1 MTSQPPPWEE
11 VEHTADWALTIRGGT
26 LADLFANAALGMASL
41 AGGAPDDAQP
51 ITRYRFELDALDWE
65 TLLIDWLTELLYLIE
80 DDHFVLE
87 HVTVQRIEP
96 YRLRAE
102 AAGRPGDAFTK
113 HIKAATY
120 HNLAIRHT
128 AEGFETTVVF
138 DV

>member
-1 MTSQPPPWEE
+1 MTSEPLPWEE
-11 VEHTADWALTIRGGT
+11 VEHTADWALVIRGRT
-26 LADLFANAALGMASL
+26 LGDLFANAARGMASL
-41 AGGAPDDAQP
+41 AGGVPNIDLPLD
-51 ITRYRFELDALDWE
+51 RYRVELDALDWE

-87 HVTVQRIEP
+87 DVAVQQIEP

-102 AAGRPGDAFTK
+102 AAGRPGEGFTK

-120 HNLAIRHT
+120 HNLAI
-128 AEGFETTVVF
+128 EEMDDGYETTVVF